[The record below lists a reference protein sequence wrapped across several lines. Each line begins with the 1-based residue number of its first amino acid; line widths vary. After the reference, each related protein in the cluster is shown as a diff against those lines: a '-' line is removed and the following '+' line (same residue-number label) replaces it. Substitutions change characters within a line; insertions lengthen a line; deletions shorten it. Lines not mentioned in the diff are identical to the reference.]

1 MIERTLPRRPAL
13 RSAGLPGLMVVPEP
27 PPTRSFAAVVARV
40 LRCRRCSLMLAD
52 DDGNLLVEESVGLP
66 TGVDGAARAAL
77 DASVAGLVAQSRTPL
92 LVNSSADRAG
102 WPHPVGVYA
111 EESFVSFP
119 IELPDGTVGVVNATD
134 REDGSGFGPADLA
147 VLADLT
153 RFYASTFDAP
163 ARRDVRRLRAELRRE
178 RARFIQRQESE
189 RQRLARELHDDAGH
203 ALTAAIL
210 RLDMAA
216 GRLIGQGE
224 LTDAL
229 GMIREALVEC
239 AEHLHDLAFE
249 LQPRLLADLGLAPA
263 LRSLARRIR
272 ELGLVEVELVID
284 GDERR
289 LQTDTEL
296 ATFRIAQEA
305 ATNVLKHA
313 GAGKLTFAIAFAP
326 DQVVLDVLDD
336 GDGFAPA
343 EPGDGG
349 RSRQGLNGMRE
360 RAELVGGV
368 LEVLSRPGAGTT
380 IRALLPDRS
389 IS

>member
-1 MIERTLPRRPAL
+1 
-13 RSAGLPGLMVVPEP
+13 
-27 PPTRSFAAVVARV
+27 
-40 LRCRRCSLMLAD
+40 MLASD
-52 DDGNLLVEESVGLP
+52 DDDLIVEESVGLP
-66 TGVDGAARAAL
+66 AGLAGAARAAL
-77 DASVAGLVAQSRTPL
+77 DASVAGRVAQTRTPL
-92 LVNSSADRAG
+92 LVNRPADRAG
-102 WPHPVGVYA
+102 WPRPVGVYA
-111 EESFVSFP
+111 DEAFVSYP

-134 REDGSGFGPADLA
+134 REDGSDFGPADLELLDE
-147 VLADLT
+147 LAW
-153 RFYASTFDAP
+153 FYASTFDAA

-216 GRLIGQGE
+216 GRLIGHGE

-229 GMIREALVEC
+229 GAIRDALVEC
-239 AEHLHDLAFE
+239 AEHLHDLAFQ

-272 ELGLVEVELVID
+272 ELGSVEVELVLR

-289 LQTDTEL
+289 LQTETEL
-296 ATFRIAQEA
+296 AAFRIAQEA
-305 ATNVLKHA
+305 VTNALKHA
-313 GAGKLTFAIAFAP
+313 RAEKLSLAIAFAP
-326 DQVVLDVLDD
+326 DQLVLEVHDD

-343 EPGDGG
+343 SPGNAG

-368 LEVLSRPGAGTT
+368 LDVLSRPGAGTT
-380 IRALLPDRS
+380 IRAVLPDRS
-389 IS
+389 VF